1 MNTDKLQCRARLK
14 TANRWTNGYYC
25 KVEGRHFLIL
35 DDAELID
42 SDLANNLVIDGFV
55 EIEPETM
62 CVLWGGNGALDA

>member
-1 MNTDKLQCRARLK
+1 VNIDKLQCRAKLK

-25 KVEGRHFLIL
+25 QVEGKHFLIL

-55 EIEPETM
+55 EIDLDTIYM
-62 CVLWGGNGALDA
+62 LWGGGSL